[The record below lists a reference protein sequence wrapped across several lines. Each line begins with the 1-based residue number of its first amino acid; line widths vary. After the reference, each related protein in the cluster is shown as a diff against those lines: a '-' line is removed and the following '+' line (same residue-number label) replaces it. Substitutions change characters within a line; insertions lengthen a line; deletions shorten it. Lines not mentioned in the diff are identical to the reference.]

1 MIDSIYKKDRNYY
14 PQDFLEK
21 FIDVY
26 TILGKKM
33 SNFNDDIKIHFD
45 DSYNVDSDEENS
57 DGKIR
62 MKKVKCKNLL
72 LGKKNMINLFLKK

>member
-1 MIDSIYKKDRNYY
+1 MIDSIYKKDKNYY
-14 PQDFLEK
+14 PLVFLEK

-26 TILGKKM
+26 IILGKKM

-45 DSYNVDSDEENS
+45 DSYNVDSAEENS

-62 MKKVKCKNLL
+62 MKKIKCKNLF
-72 LGKKNMINLFLKK
+72 LGKKNMIDLFLKK

>member
-1 MIDSIYKKDRNYY
+1 
-14 PQDFLEK
+14 
-21 FIDVY
+21 
-26 TILGKKM
+26 M